1 MEPGAETGE
10 AGSKR
15 VPSPVRADERFEVL
29 DILRGVAI
37 LGILAA
43 NLEFFRA
50 SDVLDGYPGGYEQDL
65 GIFGR
70 VFFVAVEFLASGKF
84 ITALAFLLGLGLALQ
99 YRKGLSSGRTVQA
112 ARRFLLKRLAVLAL
126 FGAAHTLLVWSGDV
140 LLFYASLAL
149 PFSLLFVHRR
159 PKTLVIWAACIL
171 GALTLLGLG
180 ITTASLISSLGESTP
195 ERPSVAPAPAF
206 HSELARSA
214 EEAYG
219 EGSYLDQIRQRVREY
234 STNLALSYL
243 GSGTQVLAMLMLGAA
258 VVNAGWVG
266 DRGGLGRRAR
276 RAALFG
282 LTAGVPLNLLYALSF
297 EFGPQ
302 EEMWYFYLTETAWY
316 VGAPIMALGWMG
328 LVALLFSRSPAGFVR
343 LSAVGRMALT
353 NYLAQSIIL
362 TSLFYGFG
370 LYGRASV
377 GFAVGAM
384 FALWALELF
393 WSRPWLARFRFGP
406 AEWLWRRL
414 TYGRGIG
421 RQGRPLETNQEI
433 HKG

>member
-1 MEPGAETGE
+1 METGAETATAASGR
-10 AGSKR
+10 A
-15 VPSPVRADERFEVL
+15 PSPVRADERFEVL
-29 DILRGVAI
+29 DVLRGVAI

-70 VFFVAVEFLASGKF
+70 VFLVAVEFLASGKF
-84 ITALAFLLGLGLALQ
+84 ITALAFLLGMGLALQ
-99 YRKGLSSGRTVQA
+99 YRKGLSSGRTGWA
-112 ARRFLLKRLAVLAL
+112 AWRFLLKRLAVLAL
-126 FGAAHTLLVWSGDV
+126 FGAAHALLVWSGDV
-140 LLFYASLAL
+140 LLFYATLAL
-149 PFSLLFVHRR
+149 PFSLLFIHRR
-159 PKTLVIWAACIL
+159 PKTLVIWAVCTL

-180 ITTASLISSLGESTP
+180 ITTASLISSLGQSTS
-195 ERPSVAPAPAF
+195 ERPAAAPAF

-219 EGSYLDQIRQRVREY
+219 EGSYLDQIRQRGREY
-234 STNLALSYL
+234 FTNLALSYL
-243 GSGTQVLAMLMLGAA
+243 GYGTQVLAMLMLGAA

-266 DRGGLGRRAR
+266 DRPGLRRRAR
-276 RAALFG
+276 RAAVWG
-282 LTAGVPLNLLYALSF
+282 LTVGVPLNLLYALSF

-302 EEMWYFYLTETAWY
+302 EETWYFYLTETAWY

-328 LVALLFSRSPAGFVR
+328 LVSLLFLRSSYGFAR

-362 TSLFYGFG
+362 TLFFYGFG

-384 FALWALELF
+384 VAVWALELL
-393 WSRPWLARFRFGP
+393 WSRAWLARLRFGP

-421 RQGRPLETNQEI
+421 AGDAR
-433 HKG
+433 